1 MAKNKGWR
9 PSDKEEKL
17 PKLVIALQEWQS
29 RDSAMA
35 ICEVSKTT
43 FYRWMSEDE
52 SFGTKIEQAED
63 FWMSVVHSQKKKL
76 VDSWYRPAIEKELKS
91 KNRKVYGD
99 KHELTG
105 ADGWPIDQTIQI
117 ERVR

>member
-1 MAKNKGWR
+1 
-9 PSDKEEKL
+9 
-17 PKLVIALQEWQS
+17 
-29 RDSAMA
+29 MA

-76 VDSWYRPAIEKELKS
+76 VDS
-91 KNRKVYGD
+91 
-99 KHELTG
+99 
-105 ADGWPIDQTIQI
+105 
-117 ERVR
+117 